1 MTADHRGRVDRQLLG
16 AALGQGLLL
25 GVLAT
30 TVGVGVAGFLAAVA
44 YATGLGALLRAAVRR
59 RSAVPAAGPS
69 LTPGLGPANLVTLAR
84 AVLVGGVT
92 AIVADGFAGGGGVP
106 VPVPVLVGLA
116 GLALILDGVD
126 GRVARRTASAS
137 ALGARFDMELDAFL
151 ILVLSVYA
159 APGVGVW
166 VLAIGLMR
174 YVYVGAGWLAP
185 WLRGALPPR
194 YSAKV
199 VAVVQGVVLLLAVSG
214 LIGQPTGAALVA
226 IALGLLLWSF
236 GHDVVWLWRRRPGRA
251 VGGALPEHPTP
262 ATATGATRVGATRVG
277 ATRVGA
283 STGSVLITAAAIVLV
298 LAALVVPDRLL
309 DSRDLA
315 LARGSLVQ
323 IPVEAV
329 IGAGLLVLLP
339 RRVALPLATIVGA
352 LLGVLTV
359 LALLDVG
366 FLAILAR
373 PFDPIADW
381 GLADSVVHL
390 LTGSL
395 GRRGAIAAVAGFA
408 AAGLFLM
415 VGVTLAVRRL
425 ARILARRPV
434 RAAAVIS
441 VLVPVCLVSAAF
453 GAEVVPGAPLASAD
467 VAGRAVARARQ
478 VVAGPG
484 DQRAFQIARTS
495 DAFRETP
502 ADQLLAGLRGKDVVV
517 AFVESYGRDAVEDPT
532 YAPLGVVLD
541 EGSRRL
547 DAAGFSSRSAF
558 LTSPVAGG
566 GSWLAHATFLSGL
579 WVNNERRQAD
589 LTGSDRLTL
598 VGAFRRAGWRTVAV
612 LPGTTQDW
620 PEGRF
625 YGYDQIYDTRTL
637 GYRGPDLGWATTPD
651 QYSLAR
657 FEQAEHGRADR
668 TPLFAEIEFVS
679 SHAPW
684 PIIPEVIDWSQVG
697 DGTVYES
704 MTTGEP
710 RDAIW
715 AKGAPAVRTAYRR
728 SLEYSWQS
736 LISWVETY
744 GDDDLVLV
752 VLGDHEAAPLLT
764 GPGAGRDVPITVVA
778 RDPAVER
785 RVAAWGWDAGLT
797 PRPEA
802 PVWRMD
808 TFRDRFLAAFTD

>member
-1 MTADHRGRVDRQLLG
+1 MTVDHRGHVDRQLLG

-25 GVLAT
+25 GVLSA
-30 TVGVGVAGFLAAVA
+30 TVGVGAAGFLAGVA

-59 RSAVPAAGPS
+59 QGAIPAAVPP

-84 AVLVGGVT
+84 GVLVGGVT
-92 AIVADGFAGGGGVP
+92 AIVTDSLAGGGGA
-106 VPVPVLVGLA
+106 PVPVLVGLA

-126 GRVARRTASAS
+126 GRVARRTGSAS

-151 ILVLSVYA
+151 ILALSVHA
-159 APGVGVW
+159 APGLGVW

-174 YVYVGAGWLAP
+174 YAYVAAGWLLP
-185 WLRGALPPR
+185 WLRRALPPR

-199 VAVVQGVVLLLAVSG
+199 VAVVQGVVLLLAISG
-214 LIGQPTGAALVA
+214 LIGHATGAALVA

-251 VGGALPEHPTP
+251 VGGVSPGHPAP
-262 ATATGATRVGATRVG
+262 A
-277 ATRVGA
+277 
-283 STGSVLITAAAIVLV
+283 TGSVLITAAAVVLV
-298 LAALVVPDRLL
+298 LACLVVPDRLL
-309 DSRDLA
+309 DSRDPA

-373 PFDPIADW
+373 PFDPLADW

-425 ARILARRPV
+425 ARVLARRPV

-453 GAEVVPGAPLASAD
+453 GAEVVPGAPLATAD
-467 VAGRAVARARQ
+467 VAGRAVARGRQ

-484 DQRAFQIARTS
+484 DQRAFQIARAS

-502 ADQLLAGLRGKDVVV
+502 ADELLAGLRGKDVVV
-517 AFVESYGRDAVEDPT
+517 AFVESYGRDAVEDRT

-579 WVNNERRQAD
+579 WVNNERRHAA

-684 PIIPEVIDWSQVG
+684 PIIPEVIGWSEVG
-697 DGTVYES
+697 DGSVYES

-715 AKGAPAVRTAYRR
+715 AKGGPAVRTAYRR
-728 SLEYSWQS
+728 SLEYSWRS

-778 RDPAVER
+778 RDPAVGRQVE
-785 RVAAWGWDAGLT
+785 AWGWDAGLT
-797 PRPEA
+797 PRPGA

-808 TFRDRFLAAFTD
+808 AFRDRFLAAFTE

>member
-1 MTADHRGRVDRQLLG
+1 MTVDHRGRVDRQLLG

-25 GVLAT
+25 GGLSA
-30 TVGVGVAGFLAAVA
+30 TVGVGAAGFLAGVA
-44 YATGLGALLRAAVRR
+44 YVAGLGALLRAAVRR
-59 RSAVPAAGPS
+59 RTVIPAVVAPR
-69 LTPGLGPANLVTLAR
+69 TPGLGPANLVTLAR
-84 AVLVGGVT
+84 GVLVGGVT
-92 AIVADGFAGGGGVP
+92 AMVTDGLAGGADVS
-106 VPVPVLVGLA
+106 VPVLVGLA

-126 GRVARRTASAS
+126 GRVARRTGSAS

-151 ILVLSVYA
+151 ILVLSVHA
-159 APGVGVW
+159 APALGIW

-174 YVYVGAGWLAP
+174 YVYVAAGWLLP
-185 WLRGALPPR
+185 WLRGPLPPR

-199 VAVVQGVVLLLAVSG
+199 VAVIQGAVLLLAVSG
-214 LIGQPTGAALVA
+214 LIGHPTGSALVA

-251 VGGALPEHPTP
+251 VDVAVPGHPTP
-262 ATATGATRVGATRVG
+262 VTATGVAVSSATGATRI
-277 ATRVGA
+277 GA
-283 STGSVLITAAAIVLV
+283 STGSVLITAAAVVLV

-309 DSRDLA
+309 DSRDPA
-315 LARGSLVQ
+315 LAHGSLVQ

-408 AAGLFLM
+408 AAALFLM

-425 ARILARRPV
+425 ARVLARRPV

-441 VLVPVCLVSAAF
+441 VLVPVCVVAAAF

-467 VAGRAVARARQ
+467 VAGRAAARARQ

-484 DQRAFQIARTS
+484 DQRAFQIARAN
-495 DAFRETP
+495 DRFRETP

-517 AFVESYGRDAVEDPT
+517 AFVESYGRDAIEDPT
-532 YAPLGVVLD
+532 YAPLGVVLA

-547 DAAGFSSRSAF
+547 DAAGFSTRSAF

-579 WVNNERRQAD
+579 WVNNERRHAA
-589 LTGSDRLTL
+589 LTDSDRLTL

-651 QYSLAR
+651 QFSLAR

-736 LISWVETY
+736 MISWVETY
-744 GDDDLVLV
+744 GDDDLVLI

-785 RVAAWGWDAGLT
+785 QVAAWGWNAGLT
-797 PRPEA
+797 PRPGA

-808 TFRDRFLAAFTD
+808 AFRDRFLAAFTD